1 MKFSFGELL
10 DLNSKLPNLF
20 EQKLKFATIYKI
32 EFLLKQIKDPLSFLE
47 SKRREIIK
55 EYAENDES
63 GKMILDKESLQ
74 PVFKEE
80 NREVCIQKLTE
91 LINTEIDIDI
101 KTFNIEEFDDIKI
114 QMTEISHVFMDKLVI
129 AQKKIYGDQD

>member
-74 PVFKEE
+74 PVLKKRTERFVFK
-80 NREVCIQKLTE
+80 NL
-91 LINTEIDIDI
+91 LN
-101 KTFNIEEFDDIKI
+101 
-114 QMTEISHVFMDKLVI
+114 
-129 AQKKIYGDQD
+129 